1 MKTFKFTK
9 RKNVLTFANKIY
21 KLEAIL
27 NDRSIIL
34 KLNGK
39 SALIDD
45 DYDLEQVILFLDNI
59 HKENE
64 PYKRGVNFTRTTMR
78 YDSFPKGNPINITMN
93 GEKLTFSKDDSPE
106 FDKFIDAIFKYS
118 QYINSNPKFQIL
130 NATHTYITE
139 MQEYKISAIAETM
152 ITVLD
157 DEDKTLSSQFAVFPF
172 PGIIDD
178 IPPTTL
184 KKMFTPQLNKRFN
197 IGIFAIKEGGD
208 HYLAFILDNALK
220 ELWPFDSL
228 ETYSLDRTENLYNYL
243 YPDYD
248 KATTKIC
255 SGCKKYEPL
264 RSDNISSE
272 DYVDQNIFCHTWSLW
287 FIYQIL
293 QGIKES
299 KTMEQLFTLL
309 DNSCGTPR
317 ENLLTIKSFALWL
330 SANVLDNLQIP
341 HFNKIYQTVEQLAE
355 TDTGLDIYELIN
367 DTTQLPKTFDW
378 DDVEDPSKVDIEE
391 EEEYNME
398 TEQER
403 MIRLSV
409 GGWI

>member
-64 PYKRGVNFTRTTMR
+64 PYKRGVNFTRTIMR

-178 IPPTTL
+178 IPKTTL
-184 KKMFTPQLNKRFN
+184 KKMFTPKLNKRFN

>member
-64 PYKRGVNFTRTTMR
+64 PYKRGVNFTRTIMR

-178 IPPTTL
+178 IPKTTL
-184 KKMFTPQLNKRFN
+184 KKMFTPKLNKRFN

-378 DDVEDPSKVDIEE
+378 DDVEDPSKVDIDE

>member
-64 PYKRGVNFTRTTMR
+64 PYKRGVNFTRTIMR

-178 IPPTTL
+178 IPKTTL
-184 KKMFTPQLNKRFN
+184 KKMFTPKLNKRFN

-228 ETYSLDRTENLYNYL
+228 ETYSLDRSENLYNYL

>member
-64 PYKRGVNFTRTTMR
+64 PYKRGVNFTRTIMR

-178 IPPTTL
+178 IPKTTL
-184 KKMFTPQLNKRFN
+184 KKMFTPKLNKRFN

-228 ETYSLDRTENLYNYL
+228 ETYSLDRSENLYNYL

-378 DDVEDPSKVDIEE
+378 DDVEDPSKVD
-391 EEEYNME
+391 
-398 TEQER
+398 
-403 MIRLSV
+403 
-409 GGWI
+409 

>member
-178 IPPTTL
+178 IPKTTL
-184 KKMFTPQLNKRFN
+184 KKMFTPKLNKRFN

-228 ETYSLDRTENLYNYL
+228 ETYSLDRSENLYNYL

>member
-178 IPPTTL
+178 IPKTTL
-184 KKMFTPQLNKRFN
+184 KKMFTPKLNKRFN

>member
-1 MKTFKFTK
+1 
-9 RKNVLTFANKIY
+9 
-21 KLEAIL
+21 
-27 NDRSIIL
+27 
-34 KLNGK
+34 
-39 SALIDD
+39 
-45 DYDLEQVILFLDNI
+45 
-59 HKENE
+59 
-64 PYKRGVNFTRTTMR
+64 
-78 YDSFPKGNPINITMN
+78 
-93 GEKLTFSKDDSPE
+93 
-106 FDKFIDAIFKYS
+106 
-118 QYINSNPKFQIL
+118 
-130 NATHTYITE
+130 

-157 DEDKTLSSQFAVFPF
+157 DEDKTLSSQFSVFPF

-178 IPPTTL
+178 LSPMTL
-184 KKMFTPQLNKRFN
+184 KKTFKPQLNKRYN
-197 IGIFAIKEGGD
+197 VGIYAIKEGGD
-208 HYLAFILDNALK
+208 HYLAFILDNKKK

-228 ETYSLDRTENLYNYL
+228 ETFSLDRMERFYNML
-243 YPDYD
+243 YPDYNME
-248 KATTKIC
+248 TTKIC

-287 FIYQIL
+287 FIYQML
-293 QGIKES
+293 QGIKS
-299 KTMEQLFTLL
+299 GKTMEQLFDLL
-309 DNSCGTPR
+309 DNSCGSPR

-341 HFNKIYQTVEQLAE
+341 HFNKIYQTVEQLVE

-378 DDVEDPSKVDIEE
+378 DDVEDPSKVDLDED
-391 EEEYNME
+391 EEYNME

>member
-178 IPPTTL
+178 IPKTTL
-184 KKMFTPQLNKRFN
+184 KKMFTPKLNKRFN

-378 DDVEDPSKVDIEE
+378 DDVEDPSKVD
-391 EEEYNME
+391 
-398 TEQER
+398 
-403 MIRLSV
+403 
-409 GGWI
+409 